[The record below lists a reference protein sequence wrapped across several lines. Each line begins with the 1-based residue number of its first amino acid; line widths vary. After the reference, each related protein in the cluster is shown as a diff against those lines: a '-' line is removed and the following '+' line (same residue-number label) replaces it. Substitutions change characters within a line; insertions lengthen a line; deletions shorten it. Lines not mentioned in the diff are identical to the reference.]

1 MLLLYIIII
10 QYTITVNIRI
20 LGYNVQEAAMSK
32 RKSIVLL
39 VITGLLIVFFG
50 VACFANFALP
60 DGLLKFFGAQPKY
73 NYVSVFDQ
81 ISKGIDLEGG
91 YYAVMTPTVDEDD
104 AEINLDNV
112 IQTLRTRLDDKG
124 YTEATIARQDVNSL
138 RVEIPD
144 VDDADE
150 VLELL
155 SSQGKLE
162 FRDKSGTVWLNG
174 DHISDAYVGRDND
187 GDYAVVLNF
196 TSAGQK
202 RWATA
207 TETVYNGAD
216 SDKKIYI
223 YLGDTLVSEPVLQG
237 VLTDASAMISGSFG
251 SDAEGYERAETLAA
265 VISSGALDIEFS
277 IGETR
282 QVSATLGEGVV
293 SNALIAAG
301 IGMLIIFAI
310 LILFYGGM
318 GIAASL
324 ALMIY
329 VILYVIILALFPWVQ
344 LTFPGIA
351 GIILSIGMA
360 VDANVIIFE
369 RIKEEYASGKT
380 VENAIKVG
388 FKRAFIT
395 VFDSNIT
402 TILASIVLWILS
414 SGSIQGFAIT
424 LFLGVIIS
432 MFSSIVVT
440 RWMIKVL
447 KPLAKE
453 QDKFYNLV
461 RREA

>member
-1 MLLLYIIII
+1 
-10 QYTITVNIRI
+10 
-20 LGYNVQEAAMSK
+20 MSK

-39 VITGLLIVFFG
+39 VITGLLIAFFG
-50 VACFANFALP
+50 VACFANFAIP
-60 DGLLKFFGAQPKY
+60 DGLCKFFGAQPKY
-73 NYVSVFDQ
+73 NYVSIFDQ

-91 YYAVMTPTVDEDD
+91 YYAVMTPTVEEEDQ
-104 AEINLDNV
+104 EINLDNV
-112 IQTLRTRLDDKG
+112 ISTLRTRLDDKG

-162 FRDKSGTVWLNG
+162 FRDKNGTVWLSG
-174 DHISDAYVGRDND
+174 DHVDNAYVGRDQN
-187 GDYAVVLNF
+187 GEYAVVLNF
-196 TSAGQK
+196 TAAGTN

-207 TETVYNGAD
+207 TEAVYNGAD
-216 SDKKIYI
+216 SDKILYI
-223 YLGDTLVSEPVLQG
+223 YLGDTLVSSPTLQG
-237 VLTDASAMISGSFG
+237 ALTGSSAQITGNF
-251 SDAEGYERAETLAA
+251 EYEEAETLAA

-293 SNALIAAG
+293 SNALMAAG
-301 IGMLIIFAI
+301 IGMLVIFAI

-318 GIAASL
+318 GLAASI

-329 VILYVIILALFPWVQ
+329 VILYVVILALFPWVQ

-369 RIKEEYASGKT
+369 RIKEEYAAGKT
-380 VENAIKVG
+380 VDNAIKVG
-388 FKRAFIT
+388 FKRAFVT
-395 VFDSNIT
+395 VFDSNLT
-402 TILASIVLWILS
+402 TILASIVLWILA

-440 RWMIKVL
+440 RWIMKLL

>member
-1 MLLLYIIII
+1 
-10 QYTITVNIRI
+10 
-20 LGYNVQEAAMSK
+20 MSK
-32 RKSIVLL
+32 KKSIVLL
-39 VITGLLIVFFG
+39 VITGLLIAIFG
-50 VACFANFALP
+50 TACFANFALP
-60 DGLLKFFGAQPKY
+60 DGVLKFFGAQPKY
-73 NYVSVFDQ
+73 NYVSVFEQ

-91 YYAVMTPTVDEDD
+91 YYAVMTPVQEDD
-104 AEINLDNV
+104 EEKDLNLDNV
-112 IQTLRTRLDDKG
+112 ITTLRTRLDDKG
-124 YTEATIARQDVNSL
+124 YTEATITRQDVNSL

-162 FRDKSGTVWLNG
+162 FRDKSGYVWLNG
-174 DHISDAYVGRDND
+174 EHVSDAYVGYDEDSN
-187 GDYAVVLNF
+187 YAVVLNF
-196 TSAGQK
+196 TGAGQA

-207 TETVYNGAD
+207 TDKVYNGED
-216 SDKKIYI
+216 SDKILYI
-223 YLGDTLVSEPVLQG
+223 YLGDTLVSSPTLQG
-237 VLTDASAMISGSFG
+237 ALTGSSAMITGNFS
-251 SDAEGYERAETLAA
+251 YEEAETLAA
-265 VISSGALDIEFS
+265 VISGGALDIEFS

-293 SNALIAAG
+293 NNALIAAG
-301 IGMLIIFAI
+301 IGMLIIFAV

-318 GIAASL
+318 GIAASI

-380 VENAIKVG
+380 INNAINVG
-388 FKRAFIT
+388 FKRAFVT
-395 VFDSNIT
+395 VFDSNLT
-402 TILASIVLWILS
+402 TILASVVLWILT
-414 SGSIQGFAIT
+414 SGSIQGFAVT

-440 RWMIKVL
+440 RWFIKL
-447 KPLAKE
+447 LQPLSEK